1 MSWGSPFAT
10 AWNAATDTAK
20 RAAQASAET
29 AKSAYDYVAKKSV
42 QGYEYTKEKASQGYD
57 YTKQKAH
64 EAADYTKQKAHE
76 AADYVNDKYASAK
89 DSVRGGLRSAAD
101 TALDKGSSALDK
113 AGRAYDKAKRAL
125 GLQKAGSPV
134 QPCPGST
141 GDGGTDKS
149 RDGMIMVPQGPGKPC
164 LAIAPGKGAL
174 AEARAKAWKNP
185 ASPCVRKSGEAPPN
199 ILFVNGIKNTQQ
211 DHCKAINLIA
221 KQTCSTV
228 TGVYNATEGFVTD
241 AKQTGDDRRLV
252 KAASKPGAPRS
263 VDGRNPAVDTMRSL
277 ITDEIEAGNNPEL
290 WAHSQGGAV
299 TSLALMEARN
309 DLAVTTGNPD
319 PLQGVKVK
327 SFGAA
332 APQWT
337 DGPDYEHFVHVNDPV
352 PLTLGLGDDPARD
365 AALAG
370 KGAKVKRFSGKAS
383 DSASYATDKLDKSLI
398 PVNMDNHVFTDS
410 YMKMEKQTNGGCS

>member
-1 MSWGSPFAT
+1 MSWGTPFAS
-10 AWNAATDTAK
+10 AWDAATETAK
-20 RAAQASAET
+20 RAVQAAAQT
-29 AKSAYDYVAKKSV
+29 AKSAYDYVAKKAV
-42 QGYEYTKEKASQGYD
+42 QAYDYAKDKASQAYNYG
-57 YTKQKAH
+57 KQKY
-64 EAADYTKQKAHE
+64 AD
-76 AADYVNDKYASAK
+76 AK
-89 DSVRGGLRSAAD
+89 VGFRGKLRSAAD
-101 TALDKGSSALDK
+101 AALDKGSTALDQ
-113 AGRAYDKAKRAL
+113 AGDAFDKVKENL

-134 QPCPGST
+134 QSCPGNT
-141 GDGGTDKS
+141 LDGKSDKS
-149 RDGMIMVPQGPGKPC
+149 RDGLIMVPQGPDKPC
-164 LAIAPGKGAL
+164 LALTPGKAAL

-199 ILFVNGIKNTQQ
+199 ILFVNGIKNTQE

-228 TGVYNATEGFVTD
+228 TGVYNATEGFAKD

-252 KAASKPGAPRS
+252 KAASKPGAPPS
-263 VDGRNPAVDTMRSL
+263 VDGRNPAVDTMRGL
-277 ITDEIEAGNNPEL
+277 IIDEVEAGQEPQI

-299 TSLALMEARN
+299 TSLALMEAKN
-309 DLAVTTGNPD
+309 DLGATSGNPD
-319 PLQGVKVK
+319 PLKGVKVK

-332 APQWT
+332 APEWT

-352 PLTLGLGDDPARD
+352 PLTLGLGDDPVRD

-370 KGAKVKRFSGKAS
+370 KGARVHRFSGRAS
-383 DSASYATDKLDKSLI
+383 DKGPFATEQLDKSFF